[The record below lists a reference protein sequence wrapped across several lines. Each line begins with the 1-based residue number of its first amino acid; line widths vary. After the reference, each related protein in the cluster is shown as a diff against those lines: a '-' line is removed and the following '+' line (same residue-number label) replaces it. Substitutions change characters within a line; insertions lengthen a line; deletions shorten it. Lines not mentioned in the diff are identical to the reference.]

1 MTFLLADLT
10 EWLHYTKLNCPFLQL
25 SINFFASATGSTL
38 YLIGSAFFIPA
49 LKMAEQGA
57 ELFIIGSAV
66 IVFSQVWKICRGPL
80 QEGKTF
86 KQLLQEDASGFY
98 VDLFAGLGGA
108 MYFIGTFLF

>member
-49 LKMAEQGA
+49 LKMADQGA